1 VRTVSNGLR
10 VGPDRPIANSVVTVL
25 PTMTA
30 PRWRSAIT
38 HAASALGRQFLKMG
52 EFICVGMSAV
62 AMMSL
67 TAIGQPSTGESG
79 RPAL

>member
-1 VRTVSNGLR
+1 MPHATAAADPLEDPPGVRTVSNGLR

-38 HAASALGRQFLKMG
+38 QAASAFGRQFL
-52 EFICVGMSAV
+52 
-62 AMMSL
+62 
-67 TAIGQPSTGESG
+67 
-79 RPAL
+79 